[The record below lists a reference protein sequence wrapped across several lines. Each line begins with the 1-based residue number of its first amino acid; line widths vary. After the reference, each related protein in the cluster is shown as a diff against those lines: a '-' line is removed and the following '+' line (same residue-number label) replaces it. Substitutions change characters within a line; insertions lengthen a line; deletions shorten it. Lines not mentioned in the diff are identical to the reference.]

1 MIDSGFKILFS
12 LKFILFQA
20 KELGLEKKITVMQI
34 IKKQPNPPNAAVHP
48 INDDW
53 MWPCKERGEDS
64 I

>member
-48 INDDW
+48 INDD
-53 MWPCKERGEDS
+53 
-64 I
+64 